1 MLIAGVLAALFA
13 SIAYGVSSVL
23 QAHGA
28 QTSRDDAL
36 ARGKTDLAT
45 ETGSPTMRS
54 TVAAMLTMFF
64 IIGTF
69 LDVLGFVG
77 GAVSARLAPLFLSQT
92 IISANL
98 VITAVLGIVVLGI
111 RLLGRDWI
119 AIGVVLAA
127 LVALGVSATEN
138 PRQTESMLF
147 HGVLLAAVVALVVVS
162 VVVVRLLGSRA
173 AIAAGLAAGA
183 LFGAVAISV
192 RVIDGLDPL
201 HLSTLFTDPALYAL
215 ALSGGAGFYLHTVAL
230 QLGSV
235 NGATAALVVGET
247 VVPGVIGVIF
257 LGDETVRGLAWLA
270 VIGFVGAVV
279 GAVAVAWSGAVEAAA
294 RAEAPDQPPPDR
306 RC

>member
-28 QTSRDDAL
+28 RSSHDAAL
-36 ARGKTDLAT
+36 ARG
-45 ETGSPTMRS
+45 ETGLSTESGAPTLRS
-54 TVAAMLTMFF
+54 TVMAMLTVYF
-64 IIGTF
+64 IVGTVM
-69 LDVLGFVG
+69 DVAGFVG

-98 VITAVLGIVVLGI
+98 VITAVLGIFVLKI
-111 RLLGRDWI
+111 RLHTRDWV
-119 AIGVVLAA
+119 AIGVVLLA
-127 LVALGVSATEN
+127 LCALGVSAKEN

-147 HGVLLAAVVALVVVS
+147 HWVLLTLTAALVVVS
-162 VVVVRLLGSRA
+162 IALVRWLGSRA

-192 RVIDGLDPL
+192 RVLDGLDPFS
-201 HLSTLFTDPALYAL
+201 LSTVFTDPALYAL
-215 ALSGGAGFYLHTVAL
+215 ALAGGGGFYLHTVAL

-257 LGDETVRGLAWLA
+257 LGDETVNGLAWLA
-270 VIGFVGAVV
+270 VLGFIAAVV
-279 GAVAVAWSGAVEAAA
+279 GAVTVAWSGAVEASAQ
-294 RAEAPDQPPPDR
+294 AEAAE
-306 RC
+306 